1 MPKFGVDKLLTTAQI
16 DEVSEYILSFTGR
29 DTNKAAATRGADVF
43 TENCVAC
50 HGARRVKATAKS
62 ARPA

>member
-16 DEVSEYILSFTGR
+16 DEVTEYILSFTGR
-29 DTNKAAATRGADVF
+29 DTNKAAANSGADVF
-43 TENCVAC
+43 LKTAWP
-50 HGARRVKATAKS
+50 AMAKRAKATAKS